1 MALSTGFRRR
11 RAISLTPLI
20 DVIFLLLLFFMLSS
34 TFTRF
39 AELPLQ
45 NATTGAEPTETP
57 PLFLRV
63 EPGGLTLNGSAL
75 TVDALSVALS
85 DQRQGDQ
92 DAVVLV
98 SVTNGVTSQRL
109 IDVLAVLRSAPWLT
123 VSVLS

>member
-1 MALSTGFRRR
+1 MALSTGFSRR

-45 NATTGAEPTETP
+45 NATTGSEPVETS
-57 PLFLRV
+57 PLFLRI
-63 EPGGLTLNGSAL
+63 EPEGLTLNGSAL
-75 TVDALSVALS
+75 TLDALPTALS
-85 DQRQGDQ
+85 DQRQGDEGT
-92 DAVVLV
+92 VVLV
-98 SVTNGVTSQRL
+98 SATGDVTSQRL
-109 IDVLAVLRSAPWLT
+109 VDVLAVLRSSPWLT